1 MMKHAL
7 VTGGGGFVGTALVRQ
22 LLDCGCQV
30 SVAGRNR
37 YPHLEQLG
45 VCCLKGDISEQDFAE
60 RICRGVDTVFHAA
73 AKAGIWGDWKSYKR
87 TNIDGTFNILNGC
100 RKNGVARLIY
110 TSTPSVV
117 FERFD
122 IAGGDE
128 TLPYARSH
136 LCHYARSKIIAEQQ
150 VLSSSDRALA
160 TCAIRPHLI
169 WGPHDPHLVPRL
181 LERGRAKAL
190 KIVGSGANLVDIT
203 YVDNVAHAHILA
215 AKSLINS
222 SISGGQAYFI
232 GQERPVR
239 LWDWINEL
247 FHDMDI
253 APVTRK
259 ISFPI
264 AFYAGAAL
272 EFMHKLTAN
281 SHEPK
286 MTRFLALQ
294 LARSHYFSHEKATRE
309 LGYRPIVSL
318 EEGRRRLLAWL
329 NR

>member
-1 MMKHAL
+1 MMKRVL

-22 LLDCGCQV
+22 LLDCGCKV

-37 YPHLEQLG
+37 YPHLEQLE
-45 VCCLKGDISEQDFAE
+45 VCCLVGDIAE
-60 RICRGVDTVFHAA
+60 RDFGEGICQGVDTVFHTA

-87 TNIDGTFNILNGC
+87 TNIDGTLNILNGC
-100 RKNGVARLIY
+100 RKNGVERLIY

-117 FERFD
+117 FERHD
-122 IAGGDE
+122 IEGADE
-128 TLPYARSH
+128 TLPYGRNH
-136 LCHYARSKIIAEQQ
+136 LCHYARSKTIAERE
-150 VLSSSDRALA
+150 VLSSSDQTLA

-169 WGPHDPHLVPRL
+169 WGPNDPHLIPRL

-203 YVDNVAHAHILA
+203 YVDNVAHAHVLA

-222 SISGGQAYFI
+222 SISAGQAYFI

-247 FHDMDI
+247 FQDMNI
-253 APVTRK
+253 APVRRK
-259 ISFPI
+259 ICFPV
-264 AFYAGAAL
+264 AFWAGAVL
-272 EFMHKLTAN
+272 ELFHKLTGN
-281 SHEPK
+281 DHEPK

-294 LARSHYFSHEKATRE
+294 LARSHYFSHQKATRE
-309 LGYRPIVSL
+309 LDYRPIVSL
-318 EEGRRRLLAWL
+318 DEGKKRLLAWL